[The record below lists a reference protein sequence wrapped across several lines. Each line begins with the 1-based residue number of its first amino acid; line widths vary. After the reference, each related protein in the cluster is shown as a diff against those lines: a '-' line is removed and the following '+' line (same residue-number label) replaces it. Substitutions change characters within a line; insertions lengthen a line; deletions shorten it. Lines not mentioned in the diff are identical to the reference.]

1 MGEIDDAKSSNEQK
15 DILMLPTITQNGA
28 LYLAQREH
36 EMAETRR
43 NGVLGGL
50 LAVAKKRPRNIILRK
65 SSGRASTRQHLYI
78 DNGR

>member
-1 MGEIDDAKSSNEQK
+1 MNKQDNV
-15 DILMLPTITQNGA
+15 MVPTITQNGA

-36 EMAETRR
+36 GMAKTRR

-50 LAVAKKRPRNIILRK
+50 LRVAKKRPPNITLRK
-65 SSGRASTRQHLYI
+65 SSDQAPIRQHLYV

>member
-1 MGEIDDAKSSNEQK
+1 
-15 DILMLPTITQNGA
+15 MLPTITQNSA

-50 LAVAKKRPRNIILRK
+50 LAAAKKRQRNITLRK
-65 SSGRASTRQHLYI
+65 SSEQAPIRQHLYV

>member
-1 MGEIDDAKSSNEQK
+1 MPPNGALNKQDT
-15 DILMLPTITQNGA
+15 LMVPTITQNGA

-36 EMAETRR
+36 EMADTRR

-50 LAVAKKRPRNIILRK
+50 LAVTKKRPRNITLRK
-65 SSGRASTRQHLYI
+65 SSGRAPIRQHLYV